1 MSGFFSPD
9 NWYWKPFSYV
19 ADAVILSGMWLL
31 GSLPLITAG
40 AATTALY
47 DTVAHCVRGRE
58 RDIFSRFWG
67 TYKRE
72 ILPSFISLLLWCVG
86 IGGLYQLIKI
96 YAGTLQNTNGSA
108 MLVTGLLFALSVVVG
123 IFSWVLPLLSRFTF
137 SVGALNLTAIKL
149 ACGHPFRTILSGL
162 FTMAAT
168 ALCLRTGFAFLL
180 VPEILAVLWA
190 VLMEPIFKKY
200 MTEEEIQAVEKA
212 PEDEE
217 DSL

>member
-9 NWYWKPFSYV
+9 NWYWKPFAYV
-19 ADAVILSGMWLL
+19 GDAVILSGMWLL
-31 GSLPLITAG
+31 GTIPLITAG

-58 RDIFSRFWG
+58 RDMLSRFWG
-67 TYKRE
+67 TFKRE
-72 ILPSFISLLLWCVG
+72 IVPSFLSLVLWVLV
-86 IGGLYQLIKI
+86 ITGLYKLIGL
-96 YAGTLQNTNGSA
+96 YAGTLENTNFSVMIVA
-108 MLVTGLLFALSVVVG
+108 ALLFALSVVVG

-137 SVGALNLTAIKL
+137 SLGALNLTAVKL

-162 FTMAAT
+162 FTMGAA

-190 VLMEPIFKKY
+190 FLMEPVFKKY
-200 MTEEEIQAVEKA
+200 MTEEERQAVEKCKDDK
-212 PEDEE
+212 EDP
-217 DSL
+217 L